1 MIDNGTD
8 VRIITNETG
17 LDINEGTYFVNRIA
31 TEEEKQ
37 KLFDAL
43 AKEGKTWDSEKKA
56 VVDLKWKP
64 NVGDD
69 YYSILFSNKYG
80 FFPLCYG
87 WDNSS
92 VDMDLHNKGWVFRTR
107 EECEEFCNLLNDAI
121 NSVKP

>member
-1 MIDNGTD
+1 MLSIADCSEIW
-8 VRIITNETG
+8 R
-17 LDINEGTYFVNRIA
+17 LFVWFRRKA
-31 TEEEKQ
+31 PTEPDEEQ
-37 KLFDAL
+37 K
-43 AKEGKTWDSEKKA
+43 K

-92 VDMDLHNKGWVFRTR
+92 VDMDVHNKGWVFRTR
-107 EECEEFCNLLNDAI
+107 EECEEFCNRLNDAI